1 MSSSIPPFRICS
13 NLGVGRKMSSSTPLC
28 DFLVPFSKLSEVS
41 SQLGEKVADLLQ
53 MVYLAE
59 LADFF

>member
-1 MSSSIPPFRICS
+1 
-13 NLGVGRKMSSSTPLC
+13 MSSSTPLC